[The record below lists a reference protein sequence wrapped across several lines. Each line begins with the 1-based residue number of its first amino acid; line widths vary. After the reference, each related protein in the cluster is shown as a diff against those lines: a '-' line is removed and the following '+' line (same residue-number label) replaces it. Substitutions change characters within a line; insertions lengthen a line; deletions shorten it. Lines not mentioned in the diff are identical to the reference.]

1 MALLETAGMEPL
13 SASLASLCSTAPAA
27 GEGKRSRDLAAL
39 EPPACTVGGDD
50 DVEGSRANLFE
61 ASIETAVSPGH
72 WGGSKT
78 AASSRLA
85 AASSGQWDGCS
96 GTGASSQLAVV
107 SPGHWDGGSDTAAS
121 SLLSAVDLNCS
132 VSRTEEVQA
141 AASPHALD
149 DDASAT
155 SEHESAM
162 LALEEEIRKMGENID
177 GGLEETQE
185 TVFALMQRLTSCE
198 ANANQRIESERDKAE
213 TMLLKNERSLL
224 MSELEELRCIT
235 SKNRVQKKLQESSA
249 EKTLNRAIKAESKVK
264 ELEAIVAQKAERA
277 ELKRKKLVA
286 RLEEADGAIKSL
298 QAQVC
303 ALNSSMAAQEREA
316 ASREQVLSQEVQ
328 ELRNANTRRE
338 ADHARVVSR

>member
-1 MALLETAGMEPL
+1 MEPL

-39 EPPACTVGGDD
+39 EPPACTMGGDD
-50 DVEGSRANLFE
+50 DGEGSRANLFE

-121 SLLSAVDLNCS
+121 SLLSADVDLNCS